1 MSRKEIEKKINKG
14 FKTKYITIKRIKIK
28 YDIKIK
34 YEGMRMKKKT
44 LNSINDSKLNIL
56 Q

>member
-1 MSRKEIEKKINKG
+1 MSMDEIENNNNKG
-14 FKTKYITIKRIKIK
+14 FKTKYITIKRIRTK

-34 YEGMRMKKKT
+34 CQFMKLKNKT
-44 LNSINDSKLNIL
+44 NSINNLKSNTL